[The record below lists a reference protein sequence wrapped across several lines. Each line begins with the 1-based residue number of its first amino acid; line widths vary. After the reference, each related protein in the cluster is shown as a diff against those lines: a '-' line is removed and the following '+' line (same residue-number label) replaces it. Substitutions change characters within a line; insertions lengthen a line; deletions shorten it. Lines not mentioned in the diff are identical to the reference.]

1 MIFYRLVK
9 PEAERPVLMQEE
21 DFVFCGDARE
31 YCSEIKPLGEFIAF
45 KPGRGGMRLREAP
58 AGHATIVVFAGVW
71 QERPA
76 DQASQTK
83 GVRRVSGKRSKK
95 SDSTLERANKRPL
108 PPSAS
113 ISGYGSVR
121 FF

>member
-9 PEAERPVLMQEE
+9 PKAERPVSMREK

-31 YCSEIKPLGEFIAF
+31 YYPEKKPLGELIAF

-58 AGHATIVVFAGVW
+58 AGHATIVVFTGVW

-83 GVRRVSGKRSKK
+83 RVRRASGKRSKK
-95 SDSTLERANKRPL
+95 SDSTLDGPRK
-108 PPSAS
+108 
-113 ISGYGSVR
+113 
-121 FF
+121 